1 MTTENKET
9 LVEEKETDTK
19 ETTKRKSTRKTTITK
34 PKTTAKAEVTKTSKK
49 SRATIEK
56 ELKRNAKDIDVE
68 VTSLIGGDVIYKS
81 ERNDLD
87 RLLIEGVGG
96 TAVVSLALLIDI
108 SRRKDNLLSSLSLA
122 VTEIFD
128 DEYEIDDILQLLK
141 IKDLYIFDEMTIET
155 IDNFLLETDKTK
167 FEDKFNAI
175 ENKIIKDR
183 MIERSIALFREGL
196 LDSNYKLNVL
206 ETYANNEYL
215 YKTI

>member
-9 LVEEKETDTK
+9 LVEEKETATK
-19 ETTKRKSTRKTTITK
+19 ETTKRKSTRKITTTK
-34 PKTTAKAEVTKTSKK
+34 PKTTAKAEGTKTSKK

-96 TAVVSLALLIDI
+96 TTVVSLALLIDI

-155 IDNFLLETDKTK
+155 IDNFLLEIDKTK

-175 ENKIIKDR
+175 ENKVIKDR
-183 MIERSIALFREGL
+183 MVERSIALFREGL

>member
-9 LVEEKETDTK
+9 LVEEKET
-19 ETTKRKSTRKTTITK
+19 TKRKSTRKTTTTK
-34 PKTTAKAEVTKTSKK
+34 PKTTAKAEGTKTSKK

-96 TAVVSLALLIDI
+96 TTVVSLALLIDI

-155 IDNFLLETDKTK
+155 IDNFLLEIDKTK

-175 ENKIIKDR
+175 ENKVIKDR
-183 MIERSIALFREGL
+183 MVERSIALFREGL

>member
-9 LVEEKETDTK
+9 LVEEKETATK
-19 ETTKRKSTRKTTITK
+19 ETTKRKSTRKTTTTK
-34 PKTTAKAEVTKTSKK
+34 PKTTAKAEGTKTSKK

-96 TAVVSLALLIDI
+96 TTVVSLALLIDI

-155 IDNFLLETDKTK
+155 IDNFLLEIDKTK

-175 ENKIIKDR
+175 ENKVIKDR
-183 MIERSIALFREGL
+183 MVERSIALFREGL